1 MDLSLYVQYDRHV
14 QQAVDEHIH
23 TRCVLSQPNSVASE
37 SAASST
43 EAPSSKTAVTDE
55 EKVQR
60 NSVLLSAVEK
70 IARRSESHDNNK
82 NLLVTARPVTSAPL
96 SFKSA
101 PAILHGRLVVSLFL
115 ARKKFFF
122 WLNGSAAVSRPEDNC
137 RNCFRILPS
146 EREILI
152 SALACHVLLITTIVA
167 FWFLLL
173 GRVAC

>member
-23 TRCVLSQPNSVASE
+23 TRCVLSQPNGVASE

-55 EKVQR
+55 ENVQR

-101 PAILHGRLVVSLFL
+101 PAILHGRLVVTSFL
-115 ARKKFFF
+115 DSRNSPF
-122 WLNGSAAVSRPEDNC
+122 GSMAVRQAADR
-137 RNCFRILPS
+137 RR
-146 EREILI
+146 
-152 SALACHVLLITTIVA
+152 TIVA
-167 FWFLLL
+167 TVSAFC
-173 GRVAC
+173 RQREK